1 MAIKNFENLNDTHID
16 VLRELGNIGSGN
28 AATSLSGLTGQ
39 KVRIE
44 VPNVKILGFNDAMA
58 FVGGPEKISVGLV
71 VPLLGQVTGMILYL
85 FGDSFVN
92 AIVEGFFGHGIDN
105 LQDLADDEMSRSAM
119 QEIGNIMS
127 GSYVNA
133 LSLMSGLTIDIAP
146 PEMRID
152 MAGAILSV
160 PAVEFAT
167 VGDSVLFI
175 NDTFIMNDKKV
186 DSNMILVPDIPS
198 LNLIFE
204 KLGVS
209 V

>member
-1 MAIKNFENLNDTHID
+1 MAIKNFENLNDVHID

-39 KVRIE
+39 KVRID
-44 VPNVKILGFNDAMA
+44 VPNVKILSFNDAME

-85 FGDSFVN
+85 FGDNFIN
-92 AIVEGFFGHGIDN
+92 AVVEGFFGHTIDDIRN
-105 LQDLADDEMSRSAM
+105 LAEDEMSRSAV